1 MEASDEMPQTRK
13 RHAKEMPA
21 EHPKTKRRFMKEAPV
36 DRSSEVICPTPEE
49 MAKSE
54 THTDLG
60 ESVKNMDGVGTR
72 SQEALSPLAD
82 RLKLAKHGPTLIFDG
97 ICNLC
102 NASMRWYYDRLCQK
116 ESVYFMWAQHDD
128 TRPLLT
134 ELGISR
140 EDILSSWAYIE
151 DEIVYRGSSAWFM
164 AMRHLHK
171 PWSLLS
177 VLNLVPRKLRDGA
190 YGCVARNRYTL
201 LGSSDVCQR
210 PEPQMR
216 RNFLHSSASQ
226 SGESRKPQPA
236 LDETFPEQR
245 RLLIVGCGFAGLYI
259 ARALASEFDVVVVDP
274 KDYYEFTPGILR
286 GFANPKHIPHLQTR
300 FSQVFKDIPV
310 SHVQGQVVSVDE
322 HEAQVRLIGGEQHEH
337 VITVP
342 FHFLVMASGSQYAG
356 GGLWKVTGAP
366 GEESQVT
373 LEGRNAGL
381 AAALDELVQ
390 LQSRQGTVILVG
402 AGLVGVELAAE
413 IAHFLPGL
421 KVVLADMAPSIL
433 PAMPEGARQYAHQW
447 LVDHNVELR
456 LGVALPKGGEAAA
469 LGVKGPSV
477 VLGCAGIQMRNGFA
491 EPLNCLNERGAI
503 RVNHALQVLVNEPTA
518 EDIDLMGPARARVS
532 GSGRIFALGDCVS
545 VDGAVSPI
553 PKEVYPAEAM
563 ASIVV
568 KNLRAG
574 KTVQCLRTC
583 PGILT
588 ELRLPLQAMT
598 ICSLGP
604 NDAVFVASG
613 KVIAKGRIA
622 TFMKAT
628 IESTKMSETR
638 NEAWGNLVWSLVPH
652 F

>member
-1 MEASDEMPQTRK
+1 MEASEGTPPATR
-13 RHAKEMPA
+13 RRQAKE
-21 EHPKTKRRFMKEAPV
+21 
-36 DRSSEVICPTPEE
+36 DREPEE
-49 MAKSE
+49 WEKEPLTGGEDASKTGAAPEATPPATEKMTE
-54 THTDLG
+54 TASAETG
-60 ESVKNMDGVGTR
+60 GTTGVPP
-72 SQEALSPLAD
+72 ALLALPD
-82 RLKLAKHGPTLIFDG
+82 RLRLARRGPTLIFDG
-97 ICNLC
+97 VCNLC
-102 NASMRWYYDRLCQK
+102 NASMRWYYDRIQNSK
-116 ESVYFMWAQHDD
+116 KGDVYFMWAQHDD

-140 EDILSSWAYIE
+140 DDILSSWAYIE

-164 AMRHLHK
+164 AMQHLCQ
-171 PWSLLS
+171 PWRLLS
-177 VLNLVPRKLRDGA
+177 VLNLVPKTLREGA
-190 YGCVARNRYTL
+190 YGCVARNRYKL

-210 PEPQMR
+210 PEPEMCKS
-216 RNFLHSSASQ
+216 FLHSSAPQDPRSEQ
-226 SGESRKPQPA
+226 PKADES
-236 LDETFPEQR
+236 FPEQR
-245 RLLIVGCGFAGLYI
+245 RLLVIGCGFAGLYI